1 MKRLPIIPLGMP
13 VKVTLDVPEVGD
25 NLYLLALSVVDYKNT
40 TKLAFITRYHIFT
53 ARELVDATERYY
65 KNMDIV
71 IGTGINNVLGHTY
84 PITYNNTNGVMT
96 TRWFCRFNGKC
107 VEDLGDENFCALFSA
122 REMRRSL
129 DRTDLI
135 YKQTFFNKF
144 VQRLKSWMT
153 QLVG

>member
-1 MKRLPIIPLGMP
+1 MP
-13 VKVTLDVPEVGD
+13 VRVALDVPEVGD

-53 ARELVDATERYY
+53 ARKLVDATERYY

-96 TRWFCRFNGKC
+96 TRWFCRFNGKH

-135 YKQTFFNKF
+135 YKQTFFNKL